1 MSSQVMPDV
10 PALVLAKVLELIPTR
25 ERLGH
30 CALVCTHWKAAANLA
45 TVSIGCH
52 LRDYKLPALQSWIGQ
67 HATHLI
73 SIQVENHS
81 EVRQLQLPCADL
93 QQLTSI
99 NLSGLFLLLPD
110 GLTSSSTPASAQAAA
125 VTPATAGAAG
135 ELLLHAT
142 SASTQQLLLPT
153 LRELKLRSCSASS
166 TQLFL
171 QLSRL
176 TSLTKL
182 DLDNVRICADENRH
196 DSEREVQELCESL
209 CALLPRLPQL
219 QALILYAPFGVPNN
233 EVSGACLQR

>member
-1 MSSQVMPDV
+1 
-10 PALVLAKVLELIPTR
+10 
-25 ERLGH
+25 
-30 CALVCTHWKAAANLA
+30 
-45 TVSIGCH
+45 
-52 LRDYKLPALQSWIGQ
+52 
-67 HATHLI
+67 LI
-73 SIQVENHS
+73 SIQVEHHS

-142 SASTQQLLLPT
+142 SAGRASASTQQLLLPT

-196 DSEREVQELCESL
+196 DSKREVQELCESL

-219 QALILYAPFGVPNN
+219 QALILYAPFGVPND